1 MNSFYLKYDDKFLPL
16 PSPPSNLQDLKA
28 LVKNTCGM
36 QSPLFQYVDEDDCT
50 IVVENQSDYAEAV
63 LYSKERQVILEVL
76 ESGNLA
82 NSDFI
87 DNVPLV
93 ESQIYLNEESPF
105 KQPSCNPFSN
115 FKQPELTKDQAT
127 EPTLKI
133 ERAQYTEQPTFIEQ
147 AIETDKKEHRDMA
160 STTVQVL
167 TSDKDT
173 VSALTSE
180 IGINAARVI
189 DLKDECTD
197 PFSSDNHG
205 ICTQTALYEEKG
217 TGREKAIQLHIG
229 SCTDP
234 IDLESSA
241 CQSEADNSVKI
252 TEPLK
257 QSIRDII
264 KDEISRA
271 GLNKRPKLIVSRI
284 MHKGVECNS
293 CAESPVIGIRYRCL
307 SCDRFNL
314 CERCEETVEHIHP
327 LLKIKEPVPEPKG
340 LKDSIMKGDSNI
352 HALIEMGFSE
362 EAATKALENS
372 GNDLERAL
380 ESLLYS

>member
-1 MNSFYLKYDDKFLPL
+1 MHSL
-16 PSPPSNLQDLKA
+16 
-28 LVKNTCGM
+28 
-36 QSPLFQYVDEDDCT
+36 LFQYVDEDDCT

-63 LYSKERQVILEVL
+63 LYSKERQVILDIL
-76 ESGNLA
+76 ESGNLV

-105 KQPSCNPFSN
+105 KQP
-115 FKQPELTKDQAT
+115 ELTKDQAT
-127 EPTLKI
+127 EPTLRI
-133 ERAQYTEQPTFIEQ
+133 EKAQYTEQPTFIEQ

-197 PFSSDNHG
+197 PIFTDNHG

-217 TGREKAIQLHIG
+217 TGREQAIQLHIG

-234 IDLESSA
+234 IDLKSSA
-241 CQSEADNSVKI
+241 CQSEADYSVKV
-252 TEPLK
+252 TEPLM

-293 CAESPVIGIRYRCL
+293 CGESPVIGIRYRCL

-352 HALIEMGFSE
+352 YALIEMGFSE

-372 GNDLERAL
+372 GNELERAL